1 MVKNS
6 AAVQETRV
14 SFLGREDSLEKEM
27 ATSSSILAWEIPWTE
42 EPGGPKSLGSQR
54 VRCDRATKQ
63 QQPLKVQTLTWIFV
77 TFTFWYPLGISKKL
91 SSKELEIWTWNSE
104 EIKRLGIWTG

>member
-1 MVKNS
+1 MVW
-6 AAVQETRV
+6 
-14 SFLGREDSLEKEM
+14 EDPLEKEM